1 MAVLPVQTLPEEEVS
16 YTPIFRLSSHDRQSR
31 ARTGVLSLPH
41 GRVRTPVFMPVG
53 TNATVKAVSK
63 EALAEIGFDI
73 ILANTYHLYLRPG
86 HELIRDAGGLHG
98 FTGWKGNF
106 LTDSGGFQVFSLSQ
120 LRKITDD
127 GVKFQSHID
136 GSRHFL
142 SPELVVDIQTAFRS
156 DIFMQL
162 DVCTPWGASE
172 RDSLKALVQ
181 TSSWALRS
189 RQHWLDTRGDFQGNL
204 FPIVQGNFYKELRR
218 RSAEETV
225 MLDTPGIAIGG
236 LSVGEPFEVF
246 AEMLDFT
253 AALLPEEKP
262 RYVMGIGTPEY
273 ILEAVGDGIDMFDC
287 VFPTRTARNGLL
299 FTAFGPISIKQAR
312 FERDFGPADPACT
325 CRVCRDY
332 SRAYLR
338 HLYKNN
344 EILFSMLASYH
355 NLAFLH
361 ELVRSIRYSIEEG
374 QFVEFRRSFLERYR
388 SGV

>member
-1 MAVLPVQTLPEEEVS
+1 MSARSIFKTLSKDAKSP
-16 YTPIFRLSSHDRQSR
+16 
-31 ARTGVLSLPH
+31 ARTGYVELPH
-41 GRVRTPVFMPVG
+41 GRVHTPVFMPVG

-63 EALAEIGFDI
+63 DSLSELGFEI

-106 LTDSGGFQVFSLSQ
+106 LTDSGGFQVFSLSK
-120 LRKITDD
+120 LRKISDE

-142 SPELVVDIQTAFRS
+142 SPELVVDIQTAFSS
-156 DIFMQL
+156 DVFMQL
-162 DVCTPWGASE
+162 DVCTPWGADE
-172 RDSLKALVQ
+172 KDSLKALRQ
-181 TSSWALRS
+181 TSAWAARS
-189 RQHWLDTRGDFQGNL
+189 VRRWEETRGDFQGKL
-204 FPIVQGNFYKELRR
+204 FGIVQGNFFKELRA
-218 RSAEETV
+218 RSAEEILA
-225 MLDTPGIAIGG
+225 LDTPGIAIGG
-236 LSVGEPFEVF
+236 LSVGEPFDVY
-246 AEMLDFT
+246 AELLAYT
-253 AALLPEEKP
+253 AALLPEDKP

-273 ILEAVGDGIDMFDC
+273 ILEAVQNGIDMFDC

-299 FTAFGPISIKQAR
+299 FTAYGPISIKQAQYV
-312 FERDFGPADPACT
+312 RDFSPADPECG
-325 CRVCRDY
+325 CKVCREY

-361 ELVRSIRYSIEEG
+361 DLVRRIRYSIEG
-374 QFVEFRRSFLERYR
+374 GVFIEFKRDFLAKYR
-388 SGV
+388 SRM